1 MASLE
6 ISFLPALLP
15 FLSLL
20 EKDQTVTVL
29 VYVERRGW
37 AGDCSYPAALISRDQ
52 RGRQSRRVNKLLRL
66 LTAWLQGESS
76 ELPLVW
82 EKDFS
87 SDGRRGQDAKPG
99 LWLLGEWDL
108 WPQGIKEQHLMRDW
122 TLGKRTSYFSFSIPR
137 AGLQPYP
144 TSYDC
149 QKGQSLNSVWSPASL
164 KKFLL
169 WLRVF

>member
-66 LTAWLQGESS
+66 LTPGSKENPVSCLW
-76 ELPLVW
+76 
-82 EKDFS
+82 F
-87 SDGRRGQDAKPG
+87 GRRISPLMG
-99 LWLLGEWDL
+99 GEDRM
-108 WPQGIKEQHLMRDW
+108 PNQGF
-122 TLGKRTSYFSFSIPR
+122 GY
-137 AGLQPYP
+137 
-144 TSYDC
+144 
-149 QKGQSLNSVWSPASL
+149 
-164 KKFLL
+164 
-169 WLRVF
+169 